1 MLLYDTQGKNGW
13 HSIKACLACC
23 AEIASCQLPFTPPTA
38 VSSSMAC
45 SVPDACFWDHWSDSH
60 FNKDLHYIK
69 GEEETRQDRHLEMQ
83 ECCWPKGAEKA
94 NALPFLWM
102 QSHFLN
108 LAKLVGKSLHC
119 VNLFFSDH
127 RSNKMVLLTHQRRH
141 LPRASPL
148 MCTPAAR
155 DLIVGVPSPS
165 ESLRGTS
172 LQPVKR
178 QAWRLG
184 QFGAWKDWRWEL
196 LCKLMSG

>member
-1 MLLYDTQGKNGW
+1 MCGNRNMPASLHPSYCSFFKYGMQCPRCLLLGSLVWQSFQQGPSLYQRRRGNEARPAPWDAGVLLAQGCWESKCS
-13 HSIKACLACC
+13 SIPLN
-23 AEIASCQLPFTPPTA
+23 A
-38 VSSSMAC
+38 VAF
-45 SVPDACFWDHWSDSH
+45 PEFG
-60 FNKDLHYIK
+60 KI
-69 GEEETRQDRHLEMQ
+69 G
-83 ECCWPKGAEKA
+83 G
-94 NALPFLWM
+94 
-102 QSHFLN
+102 
-108 LAKLVGKSLHC
+108 GKSLHC

-127 RSNKMVLLTHQRRH
+127 RSNKMVLVTHQRRH